1 MYSSGDKIFIEDDD
15 LCNSCEN
22 YVKTFD
28 CPLISALSE
37 GDVFLE
43 DSLVVTRCGFY
54 KEFVR
59 NLHIV
64 KGDD

>member
-15 LCNSCEN
+15 LGNSCEN

-59 NLHIV
+59 NLHIL